1 MIYNEKITRLREDQ
15 QLEANP
21 YKMYVTVYAKFT
33 GEGEMIPFSLELP
46 DGRRL
51 SIDRITDRRRAAS
64 RKAGGCGIR
73 YVCMIENKRIEL
85 YYEENYRWF
94 VAASP
99 S

>member
-15 QLEANP
+15 ELETNP
-21 YKMYVTVYAKFT
+21 YKKYVTVFAKFSA
-33 GEGEMIPFSLELP
+33 EGDLVPFALELS
-46 DGRRL
+46 DGRRF

-73 YVCMIENKRIEL
+73 YVCMIENRRVEL
-85 YYEENYRWF
+85 FYEENYRWF
-94 VAASP
+94 IAVTS